1 MRRLAVLLCVAL
13 GACSG
18 GTGADYKNCLKLR
31 VGMTREQLFAVM
43 GEPDETTRY
52 VEGKSLPHLKGRTS
66 YEWENVSR
74 FPGPNHVSVSEASGK
89 VESVRCSEVVIT
101 AEVFIEPP
109 AASTAAA
116 AVLAAESLPAALPPE
131 SAPDPAEQ
139 VIAALKTLRPKG
151 AADGD
156 ATADLDAYFSALPGD
171 PEAGRKVKKLDD
183 ATATLLER
191 AALKNRLSLQGA
203 VWAFDT
209 PEEFKRRSEQ
219 LANGAR
225 LAQERWT
232 KLFESESVA
241 ERHDSAED
249 AARRM
254 VALGSLLAQDW
265 NPGART
271 AGRNLIVVG
280 LDLVA
285 KSRRFAAKPDDDPVL
300 RAAKNILP
308 HALALGP
315 RTADGAEIDRFAANS
330 PKSMASLLNL
340 LTRPGGRRV
349 YLDALLTAVA
359 VKWSPAEIREGKPW
373 PERAA
378 LLKLAADDK
387 DDRTSNIAQAAQA
400 LLAGL
405 EKDVAGG
412 SPQTSERW
420 RLPDRF

>member
-1 MRRLAVLLCVAL
+1 MRRAALLPLLALA
-13 GACSG
+13 ACSG

-31 VGMTREQLFAVM
+31 IGMTREQLFAVM
-43 GEPDETTRY
+43 GEPDSTTPY

-109 AASTAAA
+109 AVSTAAA
-116 AVLAAESLPAALPPE
+116 AAAASEALPAALPPE

-139 VIAALKTLRPKG
+139 VVAALKMLRPKG
-151 AADGD
+151 AVEGD
-156 ATADLDAYFSALPGD
+156 ATADLDAYFSSLPGD
-171 PEAGRKVKKLDD
+171 PEAGRRVKKLDD
-183 ATATLLER
+183 AAAKLLER
-191 AALKNRLSLQGA
+191 AALKSRLALQGS

-219 LANGAR
+219 LSNGAR

-232 KLFESESVA
+232 KLFEAESLA
-241 ERHDSAED
+241 ERHDAAED

-254 VALGSLLAQDW
+254 VALGALLVLDW
-265 NPGART
+265 NPGARA
-271 AGRNLIVVG
+271 AGRNLLAVG
-280 LDLVA
+280 LDLIA
-285 KSRRFAAKPDDDPVL
+285 KSRRFAAKPDDDAVL

-330 PKSMASLLNL
+330 PKSLVSLLNL

-349 YLDALLTAVA
+349 YLDAVLTAVA
-359 VKWSPAEIREGKPW
+359 VKWSEAEAREGKPW

-378 LLKLAADDK
+378 VLKLAADDK
-387 DDRTSNIAQAAQA
+387 DDRTSNIAQAASA

-405 EKDVAGG
+405 EKDVAGKAA
-412 SPQTSERW
+412 QTPERW